1 MFTSLINF
9 VFFVKASSFWVEQYK
24 KRFFQAQSA
33 HSSDRV
39 VSWGS
44 CQNSPGDV
52 IVNPLVTFFFSS
64 LKALIGA
71 LDIGKLGNI
80 ISKCSFMSEGWIIKG
95 GVVAIKSDLPGSV
108 AGACVGLLRFINRF
122 SQDVQGFNA
131 GTVNQICLSTLA
143 IQGAGALSQSPGLA
157 VTGQ

>member
-1 MFTSLINF
+1 MFMFTSLINF
-9 VFFVKASSFWVEQYK
+9 VFFVEASSFWVEQYK

-64 LKALIGA
+64 LKALIRA
-71 LDIGKLGNI
+71 LEVPNI
-80 ISKCSFMSEGWIIKG
+80 IRKCSFMSEGWVVKS
-95 GVVAIKSDLPGSV
+95 GVVAIKSDLPGRV
-108 AGACVGLLRFINRF
+108 AGACIGLLRCINRKY
-122 SQDVQGFNA
+122 V
-131 GTVNQICLSTLA
+131 C
-143 IQGAGALSQSPGLA
+143 
-157 VTGQ
+157 